1 MWYFKEYFSPNI
13 FHQPPD
19 DQNGLEISFG
29 KKSNSVQRCFLLCV
43 WNKNKNFILLVQ
55 HFMIYHLVSSLNYLL
70 FHLTSKK
77 ENQAI
82 HLFWRKKTSTETYV
96 NGTDII
102 FFEEIS
108 IMLTADMT
116 MSKKKK
122 STERQ
127 AVKRVGTIRKKT
139 VLM

>member
-1 MWYFKEYFSPNI
+1 
-13 FHQPPD
+13 
-19 DQNGLEISFG
+19 
-29 KKSNSVQRCFLLCV
+29 
-43 WNKNKNFILLVQ
+43 
-55 HFMIYHLVSSLNYLL
+55 MIYHLVSSLNYLL

-82 HLFWRKKTSTETYV
+82 HLFLRKKTYTETYV

-108 IMLTADMT
+108 IMLAVDMT

-122 STERQ
+122 NTERQ
-127 AVKRVGTIRKKT
+127 AVKRAGTIREKT
-139 VLM
+139 ILM